1 VARLRHHPRSCF
13 HPRKAATQSF
23 CWRRVALA
31 SSCSSSAS
39 MSPFGY
45 ASLMALSREASK
57 AQFHVA
63 LGQPESPCDIR
74 HIPPLLQKLCE
85 RLIFFEFV
93 HGRARDVLD
102 QGGFHGVGVAI
113 VCGHGAR
120 QQHLLYWHPLLFRHA
135 ACCKIAS
142 PSGDDLE
149 GGAAGPNQQGLK
161 DTTCADRWQDVG
173 DI

>member
-1 VARLRHHPRSCF
+1 
-13 HPRKAATQSF
+13 
-23 CWRRVALA
+23 
-31 SSCSSSAS
+31 
-39 MSPFGY
+39 
-45 ASLMALSREASK
+45 MALSREASK

-74 HIPPLLQKLCE
+74 HIPPLLQKLRE

-173 DI
+173 DIWSLSALADVDVCDLEVAESDIAQFHFPFPYV